1 MDKNTIVDYFR
12 NPTSDIENDKKFHKE
27 MSTVVAEMMSKHGS
41 AKTIIRENPCAEI
54 STPMV
59 RNDNPQF
66 ITMDSLS
73 KVVIDKKSDT
83 YRDEV
88 FQKANEMG
96 SILAKNV
103 TLDRMLYLQP
113 PSKDVSLYY
122 DEHESELMDASRI
135 VAGTSPASL
144 SASIR
149 GTTSK
154 WGSTLMSSDTEA
166 VVETPSLDKV
176 RLWAFEYGYSLTK
189 LEFESIEL
197 TGTNKI
203 KLKE

>member
-54 STPMV
+54 STFMV
-59 RNDNPQF
+59 RNDNPKF
-66 ITMDSLS
+66 ITVDSLS
-73 KVVIDKKSDT
+73 KIAIDKNSDI

-88 FQKANEMG
+88 LQKADELN
-96 SILAKNV
+96 SILGKNFTKAV
-103 TLDRMLYLQP
+103 AIHSNY
-113 PSKDVSLYY
+113 V
-122 DEHESELMDASRI
+122 DEHESELINAFKLQQSDMISTIATGPIGFS
-135 VAGTSPASL
+135 G
-144 SASIR
+144 IR

-203 KLKE
+203 KLKEE

>member
-1 MDKNTIVDYFR
+1 MDKKTMVDYFR
-12 NPTSDIENDKKFHKE
+12 NLTSDVENDKKFHEE

-41 AKTIIRENPCAEI
+41 AARIIRENPCAEI

-59 RNDNPQF
+59 RNDKPKF
-66 ITMDSLS
+66 ISMDSLS
-73 KVVIDKKSDT
+73 KVSIDKNSDI

-88 FQKANEMG
+88 FQKADEMN
-96 SILAKNV
+96 SILGKNF
-103 TLDRMLYLQP
+103 T
-113 PSKDVSLYY
+113 KGVSLYY
-122 DEHESELMDASRI
+122 DEHECELMDAFRV
-135 VAGTSPASL
+135 VAATSPASL

-149 GTTSK
+149 GTTSR
-154 WGSTLMSSDTEA
+154 WGGPLMSSDTEA

-189 LEFESIEL
+189 LEFESTEL

-203 KLKE
+203 KLKEE